1 MTKLIIKLYKMEK
14 ELTQEQ
20 SLEMIQSMINISR
33 QNFRK
38 GGFYYILWGSLF
50 FLAAIAQYVLYN
62 VYQSELHWMSWLVAS
77 ALAMV
82 IGIILIFTRE
92 KVVRVR
98 TYIDRLNTYLWTGF
112 VFSIIFI
119 GFLAGQNKVDELQI
133 NPLIIMLYGFATF
146 ISGGMLRFKWLIAGA
161 VLAWIL
167 AIVSVYQDYGIQ
179 MLLVAMT
186 ILLSYLVPG
195 ILLHFTKDN
204 NV

>member
-1 MTKLIIKLYKMEK
+1 MEK

-50 FLAAIAQYVLYN
+50 FLAAIGQYVLFSVYN
-62 VYQSELHWMSWLVAS
+62 SDLHWMSWLVAS
-77 ALAMV
+77 ALAIV
-82 IGIILIFTRE
+82 VGFILMFTRE
-92 KVVRVR
+92 KAVKVK
-98 TYIDRLNTYLWTGF
+98 TYIDRLNFYLWTAF
-112 VFSIIFI
+112 VISIIFV
-119 GFLAGQNKVDELQI
+119 GFLAGQNKVPDLQI

-161 VLAWIL
+161 VVAWIL
-167 AIVSVYQDYGIQ
+167 AIVSVYQDYGTQ

-195 ILLHFTKDN
+195 ILLHFTKDK